1 MYLSAIMLLST
12 ISYGSDKRDDY
23 TSANKQTR
31 GKAKVRRNA
40 KIIPNTLES
49 FIAMS
54 NADVANIV
62 YKPSDEDFTN
72 PERGFYRASAT
83 RSNNYSPLTVAEL
96 KEFRKGPPVGTTAG
110 SYSTRS
116 SLLWRYFILTDFV
129 DKPISQEFLTKLQA
143 DLDVIRE
150 AGMKLIP
157 RFSYNNSQGRGT
169 CPEGTICPPY
179 KDAPKS
185 IVMGHIKQLGPI
197 LTKNADVILTVQMGF
212 IGLWGENYYTDYFG
226 DASANGG
233 IRKLLDKN
241 WQDRID
247 VLNAM
252 LNALPKDMMVQV
264 RYPQMKQRT
273 VYGIN
278 ALSTS
283 APLTAKEAYSGS
295 IKSRIGFHNDC
306 LLASDD
312 DFGTYKDYGNS
323 SSSAKEDIPNLKPY
337 FANDSKYVL
346 VGGETCSDAYSPQN
360 NCAPEG
366 IADTDLRKLH
376 YTYLNANYNNQ
387 VNGDWVEGGCME
399 AIKRNLGYRIALD
412 SAKITTEVKAGKTL
426 SVSLHL
432 SNLGYAA
439 PSKKR
444 PVYLVLRNA
453 SGETKYE
460 FKTDVRFWMSG
471 INLSGSFKIPTG
483 LKPGSYEVLLHL
495 PDANASI
502 ASRPEYAIRLAND
515 VWEAE
520 TGMNNLKQMVTIL

>member
-1 MYLSAIMLLST
+1 MKYLSTTFYLAAIMLWATTSFGHDNG
-12 ISYGSDKRDDY
+12 GSDPI
-23 TSANKQTR
+23 
-31 GKAKVRRNA
+31 V
-40 KIIPNTLES
+40 KIEDGFAVMTTKGVL
-49 FIAMS
+49 
-54 NADVANIV
+54 NIV
-62 YKPSDEDFTN
+62 YKPSDEDFAN
-72 PERGFYRASAT
+72 PERGFYRASST

-96 KEFRKGPPVGTTAG
+96 KEYRKGPAVGSAPG
-110 SYSTRS
+110 AYSTRS
-116 SLLWRYFILTDFV
+116 SLLWRYFIMPDFV
-129 DKPISQEFLTKLQA
+129 DKPISSEFLAKLQA

-150 AGMKLIP
+150 SGMKLIP
-157 RFSYNNSQGRGT
+157 RFSYNNSQGRGQ

-179 KDAPKS
+179 KDAPKA
-185 IVMGHIKQLGPI
+185 IVLEHIKQLGPI

-278 ALSTS
+278 AMTTT

-295 IKSRIGFHNDC
+295 AKSRIGFHNDC
-306 LLASDD
+306 LLASADD
-312 DFGTYKDYGNS
+312 LGTYKDYGNS
-323 SSSAKEDIPNLKPY
+323 SSAAKQDIPNLKPY
-337 FANDSKYVL
+337 FAEDSKYVL
-346 VGGETCSDAYSPQN
+346 VGGETCSDAFSPQN

-366 IADTDLRKLH
+366 IADLDLRKLH

-412 SAKITTEVKAGKTL
+412 SAKINTEVKAGKTL
-426 SVSLHL
+426 SVNLHL

-453 SGETKYE
+453 SGVTKYE

-471 INLSGSFKIPTG
+471 ANLSGSFKLPAS

-515 VWEAE
+515 LWEAE
-520 TGMNNLKQMVTIL
+520 TGMNNLKQVITIL